1 MTNYYLITTFVVLL
15 VGAEAADKAQSHVQH
30 LPNQGV
36 VASREG
42 RLAHQRSGGLGR
54 DMRVVGIHGVQ
65 CHLRVDPAQ
74 LMKQGIGKPLR
85 GGRSRPQD
93 LEASTIH
100 SLSLLKF
107 FVLTC
112 L

>member
-36 VASREG
+36 AASMEG
-42 RLAHQRSGGLGR
+42 RLAHQRSKGLGH
-54 DMRVVGIHGVQ
+54 DMRVVGIHRVQ
-65 CHLRVDPAQ
+65 SHLRVKPAQ
-74 LMKQGIGKPLR
+74 PMKQGIGAPLR

-100 SLSLLKF
+100 SFSLYICF
-107 FVLTC
+107 SY
-112 L
+112 